1 MNLPERVE
9 HSIRERTLFRG
20 GGKILVAVSGGLDSM
35 VLLHVLAR
43 LAKAHQWKLVVAHFN
58 HQLRGRS
65 SAADER
71 LVKRTATR
79 LRLKFHAGRGDVKS
93 LSQTNGVSIE
103 MAARELRHAFLAKT
117 ARQARCR
124 VIATAHHADDQ
135 VELFFLRLLRG
146 AGGEGLAGM
155 KWKADSPADRRL
167 RLVRPLLNV
176 DKAALAE
183 YAKCVGIAFREDA
196 SNRSADILRNRVRLE
211 LLPLLR
217 RRFNPAVDKSISRLM
232 EIVSA
237 EAEVVT
243 ALSEKWLAKS
253 VAGRARHSVRAGLGQ
268 TDDGAPGVTRPT
280 SRNDFSE
287 NSQTPRLAHRLGCR

>member
-93 LSQTNGVSIE
+93 PGDIVSPSGLS
-103 MAARELRHAFLAKT
+103 
-117 ARQARCR
+117 

-268 TDDGAPGVTRPT
+268 TDDGAHGVTRPT